1 MLACILIGLFLVQPQ
16 AALDLPTPNPLDISP
31 EIRSYLDVKVHRNDP
46 PMLRLQELVST
57 VFQDRDLNFSYS
69 VETRSA
75 IETFTARSGNCLSF
89 TILFIA
95 MARYV
100 GLDARFREV
109 EIAPTW
115 SKNGLFVN
123 LNLHVNAG
131 VFIEGQAYAIDVFPV
146 INRIEI
152 GARPVPDER
161 GIAHFYS
168 NLGAN
173 ELGQGNLDAA
183 ERWLRKALEVDPTAV
198 GVWINLGAAKSQAKQ
213 LKEAEK
219 CYRKALELE
228 PGNQVAMGNL
238 AGLCELTGRLQEAKR
253 LLAKVKQF
261 REKNPYHHFSLGQ
274 QAYAD
279 SRYEESIVHF
289 KKALKLKAR
298 EHNFYFAL
306 ARSFSQLGRVADAE
320 NSLQL
325 AVKYAADPANKA
337 RYSEKLEL
345 LKNVRSQPGGIS

>member
-1 MLACILIGLFLVQPQ
+1 MFAYLLVGLFLVQPQ
-16 AALDLPTPNPLDISP
+16 AALSPSNPNPLEISP
-31 EIRSYLDVKVHRNDP
+31 EIRLYLDKKVHRDDP

-57 VFQDRDLNFSYS
+57 VFQDSDLRFTYS
-69 VETRSA
+69 METRNA
-75 IETFTARSGNCLSF
+75 IETFSARNGNCLSF

-123 LNLHVNAG
+123 LNLHVNAA
-131 VFIEGQAYAIDVFPV
+131 VFIDGLAYAIDVFPS

-161 GIAHFYS
+161 GLAHYY
-168 NLGAN
+168 NNKGVD
-173 ELGQGNLDAA
+173 ELGKGNYDGA
-183 ERWLRKALEVDPTAV
+183 EQLLNKALEIDPTTV
-198 GVWINLGAAKSQAKQ
+198 GVWINLGAAKAQAKQ

-219 CYRKALELE
+219 YYRKALDLE
-228 PGNQVAMGNL
+228 PRNQAAMSNL
-238 AGLCELTGRLQEAKR
+238 ASLCEVMGRSQEAKR
-253 LLAKVKQF
+253 LQTKIRQF
-261 REKNPYHHFSLGQ
+261 REKNPYHHFNLGQ
-274 QAYAD
+274 QAYDAG
-279 SRYEESIVHF
+279 RYQESVVHY
-289 KKALKLKAR
+289 KKALKLKPG

-306 ARSFSQLGRVADAE
+306 SRSFSQLGQVLDAE

-337 RYSEKLEL
+337 RYSQKLEL
-345 LKNVRSQPGGIS
+345 LKNIRTQTWGIQ

>member
-1 MLACILIGLFLVQPQ
+1 MYSCLLIGWLLVQPQ
-16 AALDLPTPNPLDISP
+16 VSFNPSAPNPLDISP
-31 EIRSYLDVKVHRNDP
+31 EIRSYLDNKVHRNDA

-57 VFQDRDLNFSYS
+57 VFQDRDLNFTYS
-69 VETRSA
+69 LETRNA
-75 IETFTARSGNCLSF
+75 IETFSARNGNCLSF

-95 MARYV
+95 MARHV

-115 SKNGLFVN
+115 SKNGQFVN

-131 VFIEGQAYAIDVFPV
+131 VFIDGLAYAIDVFPV

-161 GIAHFYS
+161 GLAHYYN

-173 ELGQGNLDAA
+173 ELGKGNLDGA
-183 ERWLRKALEVDPTAV
+183 ELWLRKALEVDPTTV
-198 GVWINLGAAKSQAKQ
+198 GVWINLGAAQSQARQ

-228 PGNQVAMGNL
+228 PGNQAAMGNL
-238 AGLCELTGRLQEAKR
+238 AGLYELTGRSQEAKR
-253 LLAKVKQF
+253 LQAKIKQF
-261 REKNPYHHFSLGQ
+261 REKNPYHHFNLGQ

-279 SRYEESIVHF
+279 GRYEESLVHY

-298 EHNFYFAL
+298 EHNFHFAM
-306 ARSFSQLGRVADAE
+306 ARSFSQLGKVLEAE

-337 RYSEKLEL
+337 RYAEKLEL
-345 LKNVRSQPGGIS
+345 LKHIRTQPGGTY